1 MPRELELKMDLDIAA
16 MRQISEWLLKRRN
29 TTGVAQ
35 QLRTVYFDTNDF
47 ALRRSGISLRVR
59 KAGDNYLQTIK
70 LAESGGAG
78 YFDRPEWETKVSSFH
93 PDLAAARKTGL
104 KPFRIK
110 HLSKLIATAFEIRTR
125 RTTYAISDGGARLEL
140 ALDEGRVLGKGHGAR
155 FCELEIEVK
164 QGKRDDLFRV
174 ARAIGRV
181 APLRL
186 GFRTK
191 ADRGYAAIHANENGV
206 FRAEK
211 IDLRPKT
218 RAEAAFRLIAR
229 DCLRQLVANVPA
241 TLEGNAEALHQMRVS
256 IRRLR
261 AGKSVFS
268 ELIRDRR
275 LGKLKAEF
283 RWISRILGTARDLDV
298 LLDETLKQQPNGS
311 PKGGLPDIVRA
322 FRVQRDEAYS
332 DVSEALNSTRFR
344 TLIFETLEWVECGGW
359 QRKRGAL
366 AIAQREQAIVT
377 HAARELRR
385 RYKKLTK
392 AAADFRK
399 LDPAARHRVRIRAK
413 KLRYAVEFFGSVFP
427 GNKHAQRHA
436 TMLSS
441 LKELQSRLGALNDIS
456 THEKLMFDVAHSRKL
471 NGKLKTAETFTAGI
485 IYRSEEARIEQQLD
499 AANAITSEII
509 ASKPFWD

>member
-16 MRQISEWLLKRRN
+16 MRQISEWLLKRRK
-29 TTGVAQ
+29 TTGVTQ

-59 KAGDNYLQTIK
+59 KAADNYLQTIK

-78 YFDRPEWETKVSSFH
+78 YFDRPEWETKVSGFH
-93 PDLAAARKTGL
+93 PDLAAARRTGL

-110 HLSKLIATAFEIRTR
+110 HLSKLIATAFEIRAR

-140 ALDEGRVLGKGHGAR
+140 ALDEGRILGKGRGAR

-191 ADRGYAAIHANENGV
+191 ADRGYAAIHGNENGV

-261 AGKSVFS
+261 AGMSVFS
-268 ELIRDRR
+268 ELIRDRD

-283 RWISRILGTARDLDV
+283 RWISRILGNARDLERPV
-298 LLDETLKQQPNGS
+298 GRNIEAEAKWH
-311 PKGGLPDIVRA
+311 PKTGFAGYRA
-322 FRVQRDEAYS
+322 RFSSATGRGVQRCE
-332 DVSEALNSTRFR
+332 
-344 TLIFETLEWVECGGW
+344 
-359 QRKRGAL
+359 
-366 AIAQREQAIVT
+366 
-377 HAARELRR
+377 
-385 RYKKLTK
+385 
-392 AAADFRK
+392 
-399 LDPAARHRVRIRAK
+399 
-413 KLRYAVEFFGSVFP
+413 
-427 GNKHAQRHA
+427 
-436 TMLSS
+436 
-441 LKELQSRLGALNDIS
+441 
-456 THEKLMFDVAHSRKL
+456 
-471 NGKLKTAETFTAGI
+471 
-485 IYRSEEARIEQQLD
+485 
-499 AANAITSEII
+499 
-509 ASKPFWD
+509 